1 MLMVAV
7 FGSLCT
13 ALVMF
18 SIVGRV
24 SKTWLKRMLGYEWAV
39 DIALT
44 LGMVLWFTG
53 AGGITAILTSAVT
66 GAIFSIVLYSG
77 KQIIG
82 YQKYEKVNGTRQ
94 WVAYP
99 PNWTL
104 RAVGGFIRNSGDAI
118 ISATKEIAEGVKAK
132 PELKLV
138 VNNAA

>member
-13 ALVMF
+13 ALVLF

-44 LGMVLWFTG
+44 LGMILWFTG

-66 GAIFSIVLYSG
+66 GAIFSVVLYSG

-82 YQKYEKVNGTRQ
+82 YEKYQKVDGKRQ

-99 PNWTL
+99 PRWTL
-104 RAVGGFIRNSGDAI
+104 RTFGSMIRNSANAI
-118 ISATKEIAEGVKAK
+118 VSATKEVVAGVKAK